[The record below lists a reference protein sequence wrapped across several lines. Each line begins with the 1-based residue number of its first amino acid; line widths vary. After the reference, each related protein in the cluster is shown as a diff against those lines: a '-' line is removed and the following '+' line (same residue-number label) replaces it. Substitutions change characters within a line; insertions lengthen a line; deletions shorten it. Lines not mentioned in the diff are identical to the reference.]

1 MRAVNS
7 KKKGAKPVKLHPVK
21 ESEFGEILKD
31 QSEYLKNYVETS
43 RSNKKAGEF
52 FLIRT
57 PKGRLEEV
65 IFITD
70 EKPNIWTYAAL
81 PKKLPLGE
89 YEFSTDLDSTEAT
102 NAVIGWELG
111 TYYFDRYKADK
122 CEYAKLVTPKNASI
136 EEAQI
141 MIEAIELARNLI
153 NTPPADLGPKELA
166 HTAEEIAK
174 ENKARQIIIHKD
186 TDLLEQG
193 YNAIYAVGKGSSKRP
208 KLVDIRWGN
217 AKAPKVTIIGKGVT
231 FDTGGLNLK
240 SESNMALMKK
250 DMGGAAVAIALSKMI
265 MESKLNI
272 NLRLMIP
279 TVENSVSGESYRPS
293 DIIKTRSGKTVEITN
308 TDAEGRV
315 VLCEPLAEADNE
327 KPDLL
332 IDFATLTGAAR
343 ISVGA
348 EIGTFMTDDD
358 KLAAEIMSH
367 ANNESDPLWRM
378 PMWDEYS
385 YMLKSKV
392 ADLVNSP
399 DSGNAGGITAALFL
413 KAFVKKT
420 KSWVHFDMMCWNT
433 RERAGRPVGGEAM
446 ALRAMF
452 ALLKKRY
459 S

>member
-1 MRAVNS
+1 MRSIIS
-7 KKKGAKPVKLHPVK
+7 KKKGSKPIKLHSVK
-21 ESEFGEILKD
+21 ESEFEETIKD
-31 QSEYLKNYVETS
+31 QNEYLKNFIETS
-43 RSNKKAGEF
+43 RNTKKAGDF
-52 FLIRT
+52 FLIRN

-70 EKPNIWTYAAL
+70 DKTNIWTYAAL

-89 YEFSTDLDSTEAT
+89 YEISADIDSSEAT

-111 TYYFDRYKADK
+111 TYYFSKYKADK
-122 CEYAKLVTPKNASI
+122 CECAKLITPKNANI
-136 EEAQI
+136 AEATRY
-141 MIEAIELARNLI
+141 IEAIELVRNLI

-166 HTAEEIAK
+166 QAAEEIAF
-174 ENKARQIIIHKD
+174 ENKARQIITLND
-186 TDLLEQG
+186 SDLLEHG

-208 KLVDIRWGN
+208 RLVDIRWGN
-217 AKAPKVTIIGKGVT
+217 AKAPKVTIVGKGVT

-250 DMGGAAVAIALSKMI
+250 DMGGAAVAIALAKMV
-265 MESKLNI
+265 MEAGLNI
-272 NLRLMIP
+272 NLRVLIP

-293 DIIKTRSGKTVEITN
+293 DVIKTRNGKTVEVTN
-308 TDAEGRV
+308 TDAEGRMI
-315 VLCEPLAEADNE
+315 LCEPLAEADNE

-332 IDFATLTGAAR
+332 IDFSTLTGAAR
-343 ISVGA
+343 IAVGS

-358 KLAAEIMSH
+358 KLASEIMHH
-367 ANNESDPLWRM
+367 ANTENDPLWRL
-378 PMWDEYS
+378 PLWDEYN
-385 YMLKSKV
+385 YMIKSKV

-413 KAFVKKT
+413 KSFVKKT

-433 RERAGRPVGGEAM
+433 RERAGRPAGGEAM